1 MTDLGSKDY
10 DLRWAVIKFLVQ
22 AEDYSDLEGVDI
34 YAAEALRLIEEIR
47 EAVAKEFYK

>member
-1 MTDLGSKDY
+1 MTDLDSIDY
-10 DLRWAVIKFLVQ
+10 DLRKVVNRLIIH

>member
-1 MTDLGSKDY
+1 
-10 DLRWAVIKFLVQ
+10 
-22 AEDYSDLEGVDI
+22 VDI